1 MKFKWVDYI
10 IEYSR
15 VVDSW
20 IDPEAKRFTGCD
32 DGWDDFFDYWS
43 NYEHNKIGENFWGK
57 VVFEG
62 STPFAVIALGMIDDK
77 EFVISEYIVDPQK
90 RGKGYG
96 TAALRELITNSA
108 EIIGKDIR
116 TAEAVIYPNNIASQ
130 KAFEKAGF
138 CYSSMHPDGDAA
150 NYTYKKSLY

>member
-1 MKFKWVDYI
+1 MKFKWVDYTT
-10 IEYSR
+10 EYSH

-20 IDPEAKRFTGCD
+20 LDSEAKKFTGCD
-32 DGWDDFFDYWS
+32 DGWDEFFDYWC
-43 NYEHNKIGENFWGK
+43 NYKNNKRGENFWGK

-62 STPFAVIALGMIDDK
+62 STPFAVIALGMNDK
-77 EFVISEYIVDPQK
+77 GEFVISEYIVDPQK

-96 TAALRELITNSA
+96 TATLYELLTNSM

-116 TAEAVIYPNNIASQ
+116 TAQAVIYPNNIASQ

-138 CYSSMHPDGDAA
+138 CFSSMHPDGDAV
-150 NYTYKKSLY
+150 NYTYKKPL